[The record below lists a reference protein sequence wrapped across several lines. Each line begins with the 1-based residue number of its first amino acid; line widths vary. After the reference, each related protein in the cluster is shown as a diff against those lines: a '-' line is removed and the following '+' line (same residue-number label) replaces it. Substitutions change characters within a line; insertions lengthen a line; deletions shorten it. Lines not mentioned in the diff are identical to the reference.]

1 MPHMRIPVTA
11 RARRVTS
18 ATCTLACLL
27 SFGITAPTL
36 GQAANAPASPEEP
49 VVKTQLDV
57 SPPNTHYVTNRP
69 PLLPSPLVKL
79 PIGAV
84 KARGWLQTQLKLEAD
99 GFIGRLDELSRFLK
113 KEGNAWLSPTGAGGH
128 GWEEVPYWLK
138 GYADLGYLLGD
149 ERIITESKIWL
160 EGALAGQRPN
170 GYFGPQ
176 SNLTSLDGKPDLW
189 PHMIML
195 NALQSYYEYSGDVR
209 VIELMTKY
217 FRWELQVPEE
227 NFLVPYWQQQR
238 GADNLASVYW
248 LYNRT
253 GDEWLLELAEKIHR
267 RTANWT
273 EGVAN
278 WHGVNIAQAFRGPA
292 TYYQQSRNELHH
304 AATWQRYRDV
314 IDAYGQVPGG
324 GYGSDEN
331 CRPGYTGPRQGT
343 ETCTWAEL
351 MLSFELLLKIDGDGR
366 WADLCEEIAFN
377 SLPASM
383 TADLKGLRYLTAPN
397 MVLADSQNHAP
408 GIENG
413 GEMLSY
419 NPHHYRCCQHNVSHA
434 WPYFVEHLWLGTAG
448 DGLAAVMYAP
458 SEVTAK
464 VGRGVEVTIREETK
478 YPFDDTVRFTVLA
491 IQPVAFPLTL
501 RVPGW
506 CSAPVVKVNGTVT
519 NVAAAP
525 TSSVPREGEAPAE
538 PSSSDRSSSEPRPA
552 GSVSAQSEPRPAG
565 SVRYIQIARTWNAG
579 DTVELQLPMNIR
591 LRTWAKNDDSISVDR
606 GPLTYAL
613 KIGEK
618 YARYAGTDAWP
629 AFEVL
634 PTTPWN
640 YGLVLDAQN
649 PAQSFKLE
657 THTWDG
663 AAQPFTLDAAPL
675 TLQARARKI
684 PNWKLDPQVHLVGK
698 LQPSPAESTEPEE
711 TVTLVP
717 MGCARL
723 RIASF
728 PTIGSGQNAHAWTYT
743 DPPALASH
751 IFDDIGALNDG
762 KLPKNSNDHSIPRL
776 TWWDHKGTTEWVQY
790 NFKTP
795 RALTRCAVYW
805 FDDTGAGGA
814 CRVPAS
820 WRILYRVPQQADADE
835 NNTPED
841 WRPVETDAAYG
852 CQPDQLNAVTFKP
865 VTTNGLRLEV
875 QLQPDFSGGILEWQA
890 E

>member
-1 MPHMRIPVTA
+1 MLALPCVLCALAVTRTVGQTPYA
-11 RARRVTS
+11 S
-18 ATCTLACLL
+18 AAQ
-27 SFGITAPTL
+27 G
-36 GQAANAPASPEEP
+36 AAEEP

-57 SPPNTHYVTNRP
+57 SAPNTLYVTNRP

-99 GFIGRLDELSRFLK
+99 GFTGRLDELSRFLK
-113 KEGNAWLSPTGAGGH
+113 KESNAWLSPTGEGDH

-149 ERIITESKIWL
+149 ERIIAESKVWL
-160 EGALAGQRPN
+160 EGALASQRSD

-176 SNLTSLDGKPDLW
+176 SNLTSLHGKPDLW

-195 NALQSYYEYSGDVR
+195 NALQSYHEYSGDQR
-209 VIELMTKY
+209 VLDLMTKY
-217 FRWELQVPEE
+217 FRWEVQVPEE
-227 NFLVPYWQQQR
+227 DFLVPFWQQQR

-253 GDEWLLELAEKIHR
+253 GEEWLLQLAEKIHR

-273 EGVAN
+273 AEVAN

-304 AATWQRYRDV
+304 AATWQRYHDV
-314 IDAYGQVPGG
+314 MDTYGQVPGG

-397 MVLADSQNHAP
+397 MVLADSKNHAP

-419 NPHHYRCCQHNVSHA
+419 NPHRYRCCQHNVSHA
-434 WPYFVEHLWLGTAG
+434 WPYFVEHLWLGTA
-448 DGLAAVMYAP
+448 DNGLAAVMYAP

-464 VGRGVEVTIREETK
+464 VRNGVEVTIREDTK
-478 YPFDDTVRFTVLA
+478 YPFDDTVRFTVLT

-506 CSAPVVKVNGTVT
+506 CSEPVVKVNGTVT
-519 NVAAAP
+519 QLAATPFPSAL
-525 TSSVPREGEAPAE
+525 REGEAPAE
-538 PSSSDRSSSEPRPA
+538 PSAAEPHPA
-552 GSVSAQSEPRPAG
+552 GNIPAA
-565 SVRYIQIARTWNAG
+565 RYVQITRTWNAG
-579 DTVELQLPMNIR
+579 DTVELQLPMAIR

-618 YARYAGTDAWP
+618 YARYGGTDAWP

-640 YGLVLDAQN
+640 YGLVLDAQD
-649 PAQSFKLE
+649 PAKSFKLE
-657 THTWDG
+657 THPWDG
-663 AAQPFTLDAAPL
+663 TAQPFALDATPL

-728 PTIGSGQNAHAWTYT
+728 PTIGSGQHAHEWTYT

-751 IFDDIGALNDG
+751 VFDDIGALHDG
-762 KLPKNSNDHSIPRL
+762 KLPKDSNDHSIPRL

-820 WRILYRVPQQADADE
+820 WRILYRVPKQTGADQDVQE
-835 NNTPED
+835 E

-852 CQPDQLNAVTFKP
+852 CQADQMNAVTFKP
-865 VTTNGLRLEV
+865 VTTDGLRLEV
-875 QLQPDFSGGILEWQA
+875 KLQTDFSGGILEWQA